1 MNINITALIAN
12 KMEAFIKYQIYGS
25 IIVVFPKNVSSNPKK
40 ISITVKGYTPF
51 KDDLISFLDKL
62 NPVEL
67 IKIVI
72 TKNSIV
78 FTLKGKKME
87 FKLFFIKYSNVEIL
101 SGRVLTSKN
110 PKCANDKCTFNINF

>member
-25 IIVVFPKNVSSNPKK
+25 IIVVFPKNVSNNPKK
-40 ISITVKGYTPF
+40 INITVKGYTPF
-51 KDDLISFLDKL
+51 KDDLRSFLDKL

-87 FKLFFIKYSNVEIL
+87 FKLFFIKYSNVETV
-101 SGRVLTSKN
+101 SYTHLTLPTK
-110 PKCANDKCTFNINF
+110 A